1 MIKTYHKE
9 KKEILNRK
17 FLILNLISYLLN
29 LLSRRKLMLI
39 PIVVLLITLPILY
52 LTFKYQKKTEAA
64 WFNDNWQYRKAIT
77 LTNSTSAETNVYTSH
92 TIDTSDTT
100 RFQTDCGD
108 IRFTKQNGQLLDYYV
123 VSGCGTAST
132 VIHVLHDTFP
142 AGAQVIYMYYGN
154 LTAENGF
161 SSVDFSTVASS
172 YSIDATGSEEKTPG
186 PIAYWKLDEG
196 YGPTAS
202 DQTQNDNDAAITSG
216 TWVNEDQCISG
227 KCLSFNGTNTVVTAP
242 ITTSNGLDYRGPFT
256 WNLWFKR
263 GDTSTFRTLMSRNDT
278 CMSAELDGFMLAFR
292 DAYNLV
298 FHGVINGTD
307 AFYIYYTNETLW
319 NDTANWH
326 MATAV
331 WDGTTS
337 INGVK
342 IYIDGK
348 VVVQGTSLY
357 DASSFISL
365 AGYNQRVG
373 ALFCDAHYFKGY
385 MDEVKIYPYA
395 RSTAQIYADFAGRGT
410 NKGAVATLGVDS
422 SNTLSQGLAG
432 YWKLDESSGTAFDSS
447 GVDNTLTNNGTT
459 TFTTAKFGNG
469 SEHDPASSQ
478 FFSTTTAILGVKTVS
493 FWVNPDSTTN
503 YFIDLNGSAYISAS
517 SGTISATGFADAK
530 IYVNGQ
536 ISSTISADSWS
547 FVTVTTDTEIDT
559 TTFKIGNINTNYFDG
574 TMDEV
579 RLYARTL
586 SPKEVRDLY
595 GSAPG
600 PVGYWKMDEGVWTND
615 CSTDTV
621 FDSSGNSLHGDSC
634 PSSTGPTGGAVG
646 KYGKGG
652 YFDGSNDYISIPDSD
667 YIDFAYNQN
676 FTISIWAKIPTTQI
690 NTTYTTNSLY
700 GKWNGT
706 SGPYSYVLR
715 LQNQTHVNPG
725 YLTVYRYDGTYN
737 PGITSSKTYNDNQW
751 HYITFLRKGSTLYLY
766 VDGKYDNSVSDT
778 TTGTT
783 TNSSPLYIGYQAN
796 STHYFNGYLDDLKI
810 YNYARTSG
818 QIIED
823 MNAGHPV
830 VGSPVGSAVAYYKFD
845 EGYGN
850 TTNNYGSGGSILN
863 LTNSGATWNNNGKY
877 DKAFLFDG
885 VNDYLYVGDD
895 NSLDM
900 RTNGFT
906 ASFWINAS
914 ATNTHDFVVMKGA
927 TSSTDAGYSLSLS
940 SSVGKPEIYIS
951 DGSSYIVNNLTG
963 SKSVTDNT
971 WHHVVFTWDPA
982 LGAKIYI
989 DGQLD
994 AQTNTTSTVN
1004 INSSSS
1010 LKIGGYTSSDYS
1022 VNGLIDEVKIY
1033 QTALTED
1040 QVKQEYNQGK
1050 AIVLGALST
1059 DATGAASNSTSAS
1072 YCPPGNTEGNCA
1084 TGLNP
1089 SPIGEWKMDEGVWT
1103 NDCST
1108 DTVFDSSGNSLHGDS
1123 CPNSTGP
1130 TGGAVGKYGKAGY
1143 FDGTDD
1149 YVEVADN
1156 NILDLT
1162 NTLTL
1167 SSWVKSSSLSYDQ
1180 AIACKG
1186 DRSGT
1191 NINYCLEIRTT
1202 GLVRFEAWNGSTFY
1216 YTEST
1221 TSLNVNNW
1229 YYIVA
1234 TYNDSSDTVNIYIN
1248 GVLDKTDSAFTYS
1261 LITDSYPL
1269 RIGNRKYSVANMQF
1283 SGYIDNVKL
1292 YDYIRTP
1299 AQVAWDYNRGAPM
1312 GWWKMDECQGGT
1324 IYDSSG
1330 NSYNGTWYGT
1340 GSGVTSVGTCTTSG
1354 TDWYYGAAGK
1364 FNSSLN
1370 FDGAD
1375 DYISMSNDVIK
1386 VTGGSISFW
1395 IKTTGNPDSYDDG
1408 LVGSRSI
1415 SDASTDWDIQ
1425 VTLHASD
1432 VIEMQV
1438 QGTGGGLNSTTVFTD
1453 NKWHHIVATW
1463 HEGGA
1468 TDTEKL
1474 YVDGVKQDE
1483 EYRSLPTESTANLII
1498 AREGNSGYPRYFH
1511 GSLDDIR
1518 IYSYDLSLKQIK
1530 SLYNE
1535 NSAVRFGPETG
1546 SQ

>member
-634 PSSTGPTGGAVG
+634 P
-646 KYGKGG
+646 
-652 YFDGSNDYISIPDSD
+652 
-667 YIDFAYNQN
+667 
-676 FTISIWAKIPTTQI
+676 
-690 NTTYTTNSLY
+690 
-700 GKWNGT
+700 
-706 SGPYSYVLR
+706 
-715 LQNQTHVNPG
+715 
-725 YLTVYRYDGTYN
+725 
-737 PGITSSKTYNDNQW
+737 
-751 HYITFLRKGSTLYLY
+751 
-766 VDGKYDNSVSDT
+766 
-778 TTGTT
+778 
-783 TNSSPLYIGYQAN
+783 
-796 STHYFNGYLDDLKI
+796 
-810 YNYARTSG
+810 
-818 QIIED
+818 
-823 MNAGHPV
+823 
-830 VGSPVGSAVAYYKFD
+830 
-845 EGYGN
+845 
-850 TTNNYGSGGSILN
+850 
-863 LTNSGATWNNNGKY
+863 
-877 DKAFLFDG
+877 
-885 VNDYLYVGDD
+885 
-895 NSLDM
+895 
-900 RTNGFT
+900 
-906 ASFWINAS
+906 
-914 ATNTHDFVVMKGA
+914 
-927 TSSTDAGYSLSLS
+927 
-940 SSVGKPEIYIS
+940 
-951 DGSSYIVNNLTG
+951 
-963 SKSVTDNT
+963 
-971 WHHVVFTWDPA
+971 
-982 LGAKIYI
+982 
-989 DGQLD
+989 
-994 AQTNTTSTVN
+994 
-1004 INSSSS
+1004 
-1010 LKIGGYTSSDYS
+1010 
-1022 VNGLIDEVKIY
+1022 
-1033 QTALTED
+1033 
-1040 QVKQEYNQGK
+1040 
-1050 AIVLGALST
+1050 
-1059 DATGAASNSTSAS
+1059 
-1072 YCPPGNTEGNCA
+1072 
-1084 TGLNP
+1084 
-1089 SPIGEWKMDEGVWT
+1089 
-1103 NDCST
+1103 
-1108 DTVFDSSGNSLHGDS
+1108 
-1123 CPNSTGP
+1123 NSTGP